1 MNSGILS
8 CLSNG
13 PILSSY
19 DFLLPP
25 LLGRPAEALLE
36 PADKKK
42 KKPLANIHMVLG
54 TE

>member
-42 KKPLANIHMVLG
+42 KPLANIHMVLG